1 MKAIPKFDI
10 PDWVH
15 WLAQDG
21 NGAWWGY
28 SAEPLRN
35 DNGWYENEVGRY
47 IQLGTGDAAG
57 WQDSLIKVDIN
68 DGR

>member
-1 MKAIPKFDI
+1 MNI
-10 PDWVH
+10 H
-15 WLAQDG
+15 MTG
-21 NGAWWGY
+21 NRPL
-28 SAEPLRN
+28 EPLRN